1 MTGQTME
8 ILQIQKEE
16 GMNLIMGVAPKDL
29 AYVNSIVNISMKL
42 DNKLRRMAI
51 GISRKL
57 QSCACIVMM

>member
-8 ILQIQKEE
+8 ILQLPKEE